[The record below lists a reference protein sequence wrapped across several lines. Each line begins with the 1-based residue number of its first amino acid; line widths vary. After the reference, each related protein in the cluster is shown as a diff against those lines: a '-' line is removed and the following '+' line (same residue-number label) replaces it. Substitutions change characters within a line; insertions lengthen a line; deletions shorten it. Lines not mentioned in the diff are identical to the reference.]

1 MKKLIMLIAL
11 IGLVSM
17 VQSVSAMGI
26 GVAPSEV
33 SIENALRGGE
43 AETTVTIFNT
53 GSQDDTFLLSAS
65 GDISEWVSYYNKN
78 DPETII
84 ETIDI
89 PGSDKVQVL
98 AVFQIPADA
107 QNENYYGSLDIT
119 TAPKN
124 TSTEGTGQHLI
135 VGASSK
141 ITIAVTGEQK
151 IDGKVIGITIAD
163 TEHNNPLKVKVIFEN
178 TGNVIVNPKIDVI
191 IYQNENEVH
200 RYVHQSTE
208 VKPTLTETII
218 AIWNTT
224 SSNVPDDYIANVTV
238 SLEGRTIV
246 SNNVPFKILPFG
258 SLTRQGNLTE
268 IIVEKEP
275 VIGTPLR
282 IGAVFKNTGMIES
295 SAKFS
300 GEVYRDGDFIDTI
313 MSDELLV
320 EINKEVMLTSYF
332 KPESAGDYLIKG
344 KVTYAG
350 KETPVKEVTFIVP
363 KDKSMPGFGGISG
376 VIMVIT
382 LFILRRK
389 IRKN

>member
-1 MKKLIMLIAL
+1 MKKIIMLIAL

-78 DPETII
+78 DPETTI

-124 TSTEGTGQHLI
+124 TSTEGVGQHLI

-200 RYVHQSTE
+200 RYVHQSTK

-224 SSNVPDDYIANVTV
+224 SSDVPEDYIANVTV
-238 SLEGRTIV
+238 SLEGRTIE
-246 SNNVPFKILPFG
+246 SKNVPFKILPFG

-275 VIGTPLR
+275 VIGTPLK

-295 SAKFS
+295 LAKFS

-313 MSDELLV
+313 TSDELLV
-320 EINKEVMLTSYF
+320 EINKEVMLISYF
-332 KPESAGDYLIKG
+332 KPESAGDYLIIG

-363 KDKSMPGFGGISG
+363 KDKGMPGFGGISG
-376 VIMVIT
+376 LIMIIT

>member
-11 IGLVSM
+11 IGLVSI

-26 GVAPSEV
+26 GIAPAEV
-33 SIENALRGGE
+33 LIENALRGGE
-43 AETTVTIFNT
+43 AESSITIFNT
-53 GSQDDTFLLSAS
+53 GSEDDTFSLSAS
-65 GDISEWVSYYNKN
+65 GDISKWVSYYNKN

-98 AVFQIPADA
+98 AVLRIPPDA

-124 TSTEGTGQHLI
+124 TSTEGVGQHLI

-200 RYVHQSTE
+200 RYVHQSTK

-238 SLEGRTIV
+238 SLEGRTIE
-246 SNNVPFKILPFG
+246 SKNVPFKILPFG

-268 IIVEKEP
+268 IIVENEP

-320 EINKEVMLTSYF
+320 EINKEVMLISYF

-350 KETPVKEVTFIVP
+350 KETPIKEVAFNVP
-363 KDKSMPGFGGISG
+363 KDKATPGFGGISG
-376 VIMVIT
+376 VIMIIT
-382 LFILRRK
+382 LFLLRRK
-389 IRKN
+389 IRNN

>member
-1 MKKLIMLIAL
+1 MKKIIMLIAL

-43 AETTVTIFNT
+43 AEATVTIFNT

-124 TSTEGTGQHLI
+124 TSTEGVGQHLI

-200 RYVHQSTE
+200 RYVHQSTK

-224 SSNVPDDYIANVTV
+224 SSDVPEDYIANVTV
-238 SLEGRTIV
+238 SLEGRTIE
-246 SNNVPFKILPFG
+246 SKNVLFKILPFG

-295 SAKFS
+295 LAKFS

-313 MSDELLV
+313 TSDELLV
-320 EINKEVMLTSYF
+320 EINKEVMLISYF

-363 KDKSMPGFGGISG
+363 KDKGMPGFGGISG
-376 VIMVIT
+376 VIMIIT
-382 LFILRRK
+382 LFLLRCK
-389 IRKN
+389 VRKN

>member
-107 QNENYYGSLDIT
+107 QNENYYGSLDVT

-200 RYVHQSTE
+200 NYIHQSTK

-218 AIWNTT
+218 ARWNTT

-238 SLEGRTIV
+238 SLGGRTIK
-246 SNNVPFKILPFG
+246 SRNVPFKILPFG

-268 IIVEKEP
+268 IIVENEP

-320 EINKEVMLTSYF
+320 EINKEVMLISYF

-363 KDKSMPGFGGISG
+363 KDKSMPGFGGIFG
-376 VIMVIT
+376 VIMIIT

>member
-1 MKKLIMLIAL
+1 MKKIIMLIAL

-78 DPETII
+78 DPETTI

-124 TSTEGTGQHLI
+124 TSTEGVGQHLI

-178 TGNVIVNPKIDVI
+178 TGNVVVNPKIDVI

-200 RYVHQSTE
+200 RYVHQSTK

-224 SSNVPDDYIANVTV
+224 SSDVPEDYIANVTV
-238 SLEGRTIV
+238 SLEGRTIE
-246 SNNVPFKILPFG
+246 SKNVPFKILPFG

-275 VIGTPLR
+275 VIGTPLK

-295 SAKFS
+295 LAKFS

-313 MSDELLV
+313 TSDELLV
-320 EINKEVMLTSYF
+320 EINKEVMLISYF

-363 KDKSMPGFGGISG
+363 KDKGMPGFGGISG
-376 VIMVIT
+376 LIMIIT

>member
-124 TSTEGTGQHLI
+124 TTTEGVGQHLI

-200 RYVHQSTE
+200 RYVHQSTK

-238 SLEGRTIV
+238 SLEGRTIE
-246 SNNVPFKILPFG
+246 SKNVPFKILPFG

-268 IIVEKEP
+268 IIVENEP

-295 SAKFS
+295 LAKFS

-313 MSDELLV
+313 TSDELLV
-320 EINKEVMLTSYF
+320 EINKEVMLISYF
-332 KPESAGDYLIKG
+332 KPESAGDYLIIG

-363 KDKSMPGFGGISG
+363 KDKGMPGFGGISG
-376 VIMVIT
+376 VIMIIT

>member
-1 MKKLIMLIAL
+1 MKKLRMLITL
-11 IGLVSM
+11 IGLVLM

-53 GSQDDTFLLSAS
+53 GSQDDTFSLSAS

-200 RYVHQSTE
+200 RYVHQSTK

-238 SLEGRTIV
+238 SLEGRTIE
-246 SNNVPFKILPFG
+246 SKNVPFKILPFG

-295 SAKFS
+295 LAKFS

-313 MSDELLV
+313 TSDELLV
-320 EINKEVMLTSYF
+320 EINKEVMLISYF
-332 KPESAGDYLIKG
+332 KPESEGDYLIKG

-363 KDKSMPGFGGISG
+363 KDKGMPGFGGIFG
-376 VIMVIT
+376 VIMIIT

>member
-1 MKKLIMLIAL
+1 MKKIIMLIAL

-78 DPETII
+78 DPETTI

-124 TSTEGTGQHLI
+124 TSTEGVGQHLI

-200 RYVHQSTE
+200 RYVHQSTK

-224 SSNVPDDYIANVTV
+224 SSDVPEDYIANVTV
-238 SLEGRTIV
+238 SLEGRTIE
-246 SNNVPFKILPFG
+246 SKNVPFKILPFG

-275 VIGTPLR
+275 VIGTPLK

-295 SAKFS
+295 LAKFS

-313 MSDELLV
+313 TSDELLV
-320 EINKEVMLTSYF
+320 EINKEVMLISYF

-363 KDKSMPGFGGISG
+363 KDKGMPGFGGISG
-376 VIMVIT
+376 LIMIIT